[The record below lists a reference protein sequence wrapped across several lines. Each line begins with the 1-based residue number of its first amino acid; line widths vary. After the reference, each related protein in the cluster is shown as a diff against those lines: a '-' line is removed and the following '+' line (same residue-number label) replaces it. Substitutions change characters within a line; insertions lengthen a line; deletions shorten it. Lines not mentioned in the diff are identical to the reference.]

1 MGEGSGGRGVSQK
14 SLKLIE
20 YRIQRPVQCG
30 TLEWRGEPMRDKKG
44 ESGRGQV
51 VENMKTVL
59 ENLGFINETVLSH

>member
-1 MGEGSGGRGVSQK
+1 
-14 SLKLIE
+14 
-20 YRIQRPVQCG
+20 
-30 TLEWRGEPMRDKKG
+30 MRDKKG